1 MSTNNM
7 NKQTLKSKTKDEL
20 IQMILKQEILEKS
33 NNELIQGLLKEN
45 IKSQQKQKPTPASI
59 KSVKQMIQAYEDNII
74 QPPLEFRDDYKPV
87 PKPRTKTPV
96 PTPRTKIEQVA
107 KAMTGYTKSFEIGVK
122 NDKDPLRQLQNT
134 RKAIENHLINVILV

>member
-96 PTPRTKIEQVA
+96 PEPQE
-107 KAMTGYTKSFEIGVK
+107 
-122 NDKDPLRQLQNT
+122 LR
-134 RKAIENHLINVILV
+134 